1 MGVYTEFYDQID
13 PEPRPELPTND
24 AAEQALLGA
33 ILCDNR
39 VFVQI
44 AEIVRPEDFSWG
56 VHARIFSA
64 ISKQLNS
71 GLRATPI
78 TLRHLFDRD
87 PALQKNGG
95 GRYLATLAVSAVTFS
110 NTPDYAVVLVDLA
123 LRRALI
129 SDLSEPKPGQ
139 TTLDI
144 LAAYRSRLEML
155 AKFVRDL
162 APTGKGANAE

>member
-1 MGVYTEFYDQID
+1 MSAVVGLLRLDLLHHPPGGREKRRISAGAADQLYSD
-13 PEPRPELPTND
+13 
-24 AAEQALLGA
+24 
-33 ILCDNR
+33 
-39 VFVQI
+39 
-44 AEIVRPEDFSWG
+44 
-56 VHARIFSA
+56 
-64 ISKQLNS
+64 
-71 GLRATPI
+71 
-78 TLRHLFDRD
+78 RHLFDRD

-139 TTLDI
+139 TTLNI